1 MTRSSLQDALKEQ
14 SITSTYYKIF
24 LNYCQFVSLSVS
36 INLSWPGIVHQFLV
50 IQRKATGGAE
60 QFIVLDC
67 VLPDQSEPV
76 YTKLILLSI
85 VPLFCASAT
94 IIIWIIIRFFRKTTY
109 IKEKIIGSIV
119 VQIFFFQ
126 PSIVQYTFSMFNCSE
141 LDPDEMF
148 LSDNLSIPC
157 WKNEHLIYT
166 LAVALPSLLVWCILI
181 PFGLLIFLRRQR
193 AVLGE
198 TSQMLK
204 YGFLYKEFR
213 NDKFYWEFFTMLR
226 KLLMICSVVFLKDA
240 SMVVQ
245 GLVTFIIIL
254 VGFIFQDKLRPY
266 KYDQLNKMETWSI
279 LASAVTIYAG
289 IMLFGEVSDGWS
301 NVLVALLITTNLL
314 FMLYWAYYAFG
325 FYFGKIYIKFPIFKR
340 CFRGKLDDWAKKIAP
355 ENVTDLN
362 KVEVNDEKRIQIN
375 QLIENSVS
383 CKTAMQV
390 EDGNCTRVEAFGG
403 RVCLSLES
411 EDI

>member
-1 MTRSSLQDALKEQ
+1 
-14 SITSTYYKIF
+14 
-24 LNYCQFVSLSVS
+24 
-36 INLSWPGIVHQFLV
+36 
-50 IQRKATGGAE
+50 
-60 QFIVLDC
+60 
-67 VLPDQSEPV
+67 
-76 YTKLILLSI
+76 
-85 VPLFCASAT
+85 
-94 IIIWIIIRFFRKTTY
+94 
-109 IKEKIIGSIV
+109 
-119 VQIFFFQ
+119 
-126 PSIVQYTFSMFNCSE
+126 
-141 LDPDEMF
+141 
-148 LSDNLSIPC
+148 
-157 WKNEHLIYT
+157 
-166 LAVALPSLLVWCILI
+166 
-181 PFGLLIFLRRQR
+181 
-193 AVLGE
+193 
-198 TSQMLK
+198 
-204 YGFLYKEFR
+204 
-213 NDKFYWEFFTMLR
+213 MLR
-226 KLLMICSVVFLKDA
+226 KLLMICSVAFLKDA

-279 LASAVTIYAG
+279 LASAVTIYAR

-362 KVEVNDEKRIQIN
+362 KVEVNDEKSIQIN